1 MHLLGAP
8 APIMLTLLI
17 FSLVLVAAVLVSEL
31 ASRSILSTA
40 LLFLVCGFAA
50 GNGGLS
56 MVQTGAGDATLA
68 LFAELALFAVLFTDG
83 MRLGAKELFSAW
95 RLSGRALL
103 VGMPLTLLLTALLA
117 RGFSGLAWP
126 EAFLIAAVL
135 APTDPVFAA
144 AIVGREEV
152 PRRLRRLLNVESG
165 LNDGLALP
173 VVLVLLAYVGGR
185 DVHPTLL
192 LWELALGVMLG
203 VVVPWTLI
211 QLEGRGALASHAVYQ
226 PLFGLSIALLVYALA
241 HISGANVFLAAF
253 SAGVTVSSTSEA
265 VRDRFHRFGEAMT
278 EVLKLGAIFFFG
290 AAIQPAFFTEL
301 SAWDFLFAGLVLFA
315 ARPAALAVSLA
326 GSPLDRRERGAAAWF
341 GPKGFASVV
350 YALLV
355 LQGGMDNAAHL
366 FHLLSL
372 VIVASMALHSS
383 TDVWIGRWFSA
394 PEGGNEEPE
403 PERERVTG

>member
-1 MHLLGAP
+1 MT
-8 APIMLTLLI
+8 TLLV
-17 FSLVLVAAVLVSEL
+17 FSLVLVAAVLISEL

-50 GNGGLS
+50 GNGWLS
-56 MVQTGAGDATLA
+56 LVQTGADDESLR

-83 MRLGAKELFSAW
+83 MRLGARELFSAW

-103 VGMPLTLLLTALLA
+103 VGMPLTLLFTAAL
-117 RGFSGLAWP
+117 GHTFSGLAWP
-126 EAFLIAAVL
+126 EAFLVGAVL

-173 VVLVLLAYVGGR
+173 IVLVLLAFIGGR
-185 DVHPTLL
+185 SVDATLL
-192 LWELALGVMLG
+192 VGELALGVILG

-211 QLEGRGALASHAVYQ
+211 QIEGRGALKSYEVYQ

-241 HISGANVFLAAF
+241 HISGANVYLAAF
-253 SAGVTVSSTSEA
+253 TAGVTVSSTSEA
-265 VRDRFHRFGEAMT
+265 VRDRFDRFGEAMT

-290 AAIQPAFFTEL
+290 AAIQPSFFTEL
-301 SAWDFLFAGLVLFA
+301 SLSDYLFAALVLFF

-326 GSPLDRRERGAAAWF
+326 GSPLNRTERWAAAWF

-350 YALLV
+350 YSLLV
-355 LQGGMDNAAHL
+355 LQGGMDHASHL
-366 FHLLSL
+366 FHLLSI

-383 TDVWIGRWFSA
+383 TDVWIGRWFTRA
-394 PEGGNEEPE
+394 RAAETGTRDLENEGSG
-403 PERERVTG
+403 RATT